1 MAELVRE
8 GARTICFIKSRKA
21 VELVARIVREKLGPE
36 LEDRI
41 APYRAGYTPQQRREL
56 EARLT
61 NGDLLAVITTDAL
74 ELGIDIGAL
83 DAAVCVTFPG
93 TVASLRQMWGR
104 AGRRGRGLA
113 VYVAGEDALDQFFCR
128 HPDEFLERPVEAAI
142 VWHENEPIHLAH
154 LLCAAHEGPLTRGRR
169 RDPRP
174 ALAGLRGPARLAGR
188 PGRAPR
194 PVPAAPSRGLPGR
207 ARVAALGVAR
217 QRRGRR
223 RLQRRAARHR
233 RVLARGQHHPRRRRL
248 PAPRAL
254 LRGARARP
262 RRPPRARR
270 SVRRQLVHAAQAR
283 DRHGDRAPARPPRG
297 PRRDAELR
305 PA

>member
-1 MAELVRE
+1 M
-8 GARTICFIKSRKA
+8 
-21 VELVARIVREKLGPE
+21 ARIVREKLGPE

-194 PVPAAPSRGLPGR
+194 PVPAAPPRGLPGR
-207 ARVAALGVAR
+207 PRVAALGVAR
-217 QRRGRR
+217 QRRGGR
-223 RLQRRAARHR
+223 RLQRRAAR
-233 RVLARGQHHPRRRRL
+233 ARSSP
-248 PAPRAL
+248 
-254 LRGARARP
+254 RARP
-262 RRPPRARR
+262 TRSTTAPSTCTSGAPTRCASSTSTPAARSSTR
-270 SVRRQLVHAAQAR
+270 STATGTRS
-283 DRHGDRAPARPPRG
+283 PSARPTWRSS
-297 PRRDAELR
+297 ACSTAAR
-305 PA
+305 PSA